1 MLTYNILPDVP
12 PPSRDELE
20 FLDKSGTYIIE
31 AYVNTEDGPSQP
43 LREKAA
49 DELLK
54 FSRSVEGAID
64 FRQMN
69 QLMLDTVV
77 KGS

>member
-1 MLTYNILPDVP
+1 MLTCACISDAP
-12 PPSRDELE
+12 PPSRDNLQ
-20 FLDKSGTYIIE
+20 FLDKSGSYMIE
-31 AYVNTEDGPSQP
+31 AYINTEDGPSQP
-43 LREKAA
+43 LREKAT

-54 FSRSVEGAID
+54 FSKSLEGAID

-69 QLMLDTVV
+69 RLMLDTVV